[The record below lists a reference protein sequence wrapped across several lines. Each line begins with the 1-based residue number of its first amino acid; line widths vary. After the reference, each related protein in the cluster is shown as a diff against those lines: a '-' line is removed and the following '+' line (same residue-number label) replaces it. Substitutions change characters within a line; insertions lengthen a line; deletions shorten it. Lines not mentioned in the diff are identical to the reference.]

1 MGEGP
6 PRPATH
12 PAGFD
17 ETDPYE
23 GEDLSE
29 YPDWWRENIYEFRE
43 HGMRPYR
50 PPRFE
55 DNELAPPLIRELEQ
69 ELGIT
74 IQLRVTSPEQGNSW
88 ELYVDDEGI
97 CPVDHRRA
105 GEGYSVYEME
115 SSEFERAVY
124 DAVDRDRT
132 R

>member
-1 MGEGP
+1 MGQEP
-6 PRPATH
+6 PRSATH

-17 ETDPYE
+17 ENDPYE

-29 YPDWWRENIYEFRE
+29 YPDWWRKNIYEFRE

-55 DNELAPPLIRELEQ
+55 DDELAPLLIRELER

-88 ELYVDDEGI
+88 ELYIDGEGI
-97 CPVDHRRA
+97 CTVDHRRA

-115 SSEFERAVY
+115 STEFERVVY
-124 DAVDRDRT
+124 DAVGCE
-132 R
+132 